1 MIMSTSFNWF
11 KGLPDPPKPKIIPQP
26 HKPTYRDIAKDKQKT
41 IEFILENPQDLFK
54 VVDYENNCMCGGNYY
69 CECTPSN
76 ILFFDLVVKYKTLTE
91 NDLLEIANTVDLNWF
106 RISQEVPLSN
116 DTLDKYK
123 DQVD

>member
-76 ILFFDLVVKYKTLTE
+76 ICRDRMGDMPLKREQFVKTGTGHQRESLQ
-91 NDLLEIANTVDLNWF
+91 
-106 RISQEVPLSN
+106 R
-116 DTLDKYK
+116 
-123 DQVD
+123 